1 MDLDF
6 TETRLYLPCPHKGQ
20 CLAGSSL
27 LVTLCSP
34 SESEMSTQ
42 GQGKK
47 SWPVSHRYQLLLGSE
62 CSKAKHLK
70 ATNPGL
76 SSEAAKFKLEPR
88 NLKKGPTS
96 NLKSWAKRRLGKKQ
110 AHGLLLPCSPAPA
123 KSVKSHPCSLVL
135 PRRPRGNIV
144 AGKEGDSQLTTF

>member
-6 TETRLYLPCPHKGQ
+6 TETLLSLPCPHKGQ
-20 CLAGSSL
+20 CLAGSSQS
-27 LVTLCSP
+27 VTLCSL

-42 GQGKK
+42 RQGRK

-76 SSEAAKFKLEPR
+76 SSEAEKFKLEPR
-88 NLKKGPTS
+88 NLKKVQLQTLIPGR
-96 NLKSWAKRRLGKKQ
+96 KGGLGEEL
-110 AHGLLLPCSPAPA
+110 AHDLLLPCSPAPA
-123 KSVKSHPCSLVL
+123 KSVKSHPPVVWYS
-135 PRRPRGNIV
+135 R
-144 AGKEGDSQLTTF
+144 EGPGRTLKGARKGTATF

>member
-6 TETRLYLPCPHKGQ
+6 TETLLYLPCPHKGQ
-20 CLAGSSL
+20 SLAGSSL

-62 CSKAKHLK
+62 CFKAKHPK

-88 NLKKGPTS
+88 NLKKVQLQTLSPGQ
-96 NLKSWAKRRLGKKQ
+96 KGGLGKKQ
-110 AHGLLLPCSPAPA
+110 AHGLLLLCSPAPA

-135 PRRPRGNIV
+135 PRRPRGNTL
-144 AGKEGDSQLTTF
+144 ASKDGDSQLTTF